1 MSTPAPQT
9 PPTVLTYSYN
19 SKLVYV
25 SPGESYDQA
34 IEFAQGAFPELR
46 DVDRSLIYLEI
57 RVILKNQA
65 ERPTA
70 RIHQTAWSP
79 VVATLSQYEIVEI
92 HVATTPTSS
101 TPPPHSVAQPPPY
114 VSESGRFTTTMK
126 GSPTSKNSFGPA
138 PIQQSRIHTFIAR
151 LFRPRSS

>member
-25 SPGESYDQA
+25 SPGESYEQA
-34 IEFAQGAFPELR
+34 IEFAQEAFPELR

-79 VVATLSQYEIVEI
+79 VVTTLSQYEIVEI
-92 HVATTPTSS
+92 HVASPPSS
-101 TPPPHSVAQPPPY
+101 SPPHSVAQPPPY
-114 VSESGRFTTTMK
+114 ISETGGFTTIMK
-126 GSPTSKNSFGPA
+126 GSPTSKNSLGPA
-138 PIQQSRIHTFIAR
+138 PIQQSRMHTFIAR
-151 LFRPRSS
+151 LFRQRSS